1 MISAR
6 HRFGRRVLIWAC
18 IALFCWLLTSV
29 ASAEDEPVTVFAASS
44 LTDAVTT
51 IAEQHEIETGQSVRL
66 SFASSSTLARQI
78 EGGAPADI
86 FISASADWMEYLAER
101 NLILAGS
108 HIAPIGNRLVW
119 IGPADQPAPPQD
131 ALSNAASL
139 QQYLGGIGRIAMG
152 DPAHVPAG
160 IYGKEALASL
170 GLWSRFAPNVVQTD
184 NVRAALRLVASGQVP
199 FGIVYVTE
207 ARAEARVRIIH
218 RFPPSRHQD
227 IPYPMAIVAGKD
239 RPAVRALWPR
249 LQSPAAGDIFRANGF
264 IMKAH
269 GP

>member
-1 MISAR
+1 MMRS
-6 HRFGRRVLIWAC
+6 LL
-18 IALFCWLLTSV
+18 IALWVFVPFCLSPV
-29 ASAEDEPVTVFAASS
+29 RAETGTVFAAAS
-44 LTDAVTT
+44 LKTALDEIVEGTDTT
-51 IAEQHEIETGQSVRL
+51 ISYA
-66 SFASSSTLARQI
+66 ASSTLARQI
-78 EGGAPADI
+78 ALGAPADI
-86 FISASADWMEYLAER
+86 VMTANADWMAYLEAEAR
-101 NLILAGS
+101 IEPQTRVDLLGNELVLIAS
-108 HIAPIGNRLVW
+108 AEVEKTAPLLDAIIG
-119 IGPADQPAPPQD
+119 DH
-131 ALSNAASL
+131 
-139 QQYLGGIGRIAMG
+139 RIAMALV
-152 DPAHVPAG
+152 DAVPAG
-160 IYGKEALASL
+160 IYGKAALASL